1 MVQGNRAVAQARGV
15 LEQGDLQGAERAF
28 RHALELTPRS
38 HEAAVF
44 LAGLLL
50 ERDEADEALQVLDRA
65 VLGGASPEEWILRA
79 EALRQLGE
87 LPEATAVLE
96 RAVATLPRLV
106 RAHFLLGE
114 IHDEMGDM
122 EAARQA
128 YRRVVDRAAG
138 FPAAT
143 SWAELAQGRLALMEA
158 WDGKDPT
165 AAPAPHR
172 RPDGE
177 S

>member
-1 MVQGNRAVAQARGV
+1 MVQGNRAVLHARRV
-15 LEQGDLQGAERAF
+15 LEHGDLEGAERAF
-28 RHALELTPRS
+28 RAALELTPRS

-50 ERDEADEALQVLDRA
+50 ERGEADEALAMVDRA
-65 VLGGASPEEWILRA
+65 VLGGASPEEWLLRA
-79 EALRQLGE
+79 DALRRRREHQ
-87 LPEATAVLE
+87 EAVDVLE
-96 RAVATLPRLV
+96 RAVATLPNLV

-114 IHDEMGDM
+114 IHDEMGDL
-122 EAARQA
+122 EAARLA
-128 YRRVVDRAAG
+128 YRSVVERAG
-138 FPAAT
+138 SFPAAEP
-143 SWAELAQGRLALMEA
+143 WAELARGRLAVMEA